1 MAWYKKGSWVYVTAA
16 ERNNLLD
23 AIDVIVNAS
32 DGAIDQKRYTRMRH
46 LLRKIFVKAKDAA
59 IESHKQP
66 TNKNKTP

>member
-23 AIDVIVNAS
+23 AIDVVANAS
-32 DGAIDQKRYTRMRH
+32 DGATDQKRYTKMRN
-46 LLRKIFVKAKDAA
+46 LLKKIFDKAKDAA

-66 TNKNKTP
+66 TNKTKTP